1 MVPIIVNHFHLVYL
15 NLSSFL
21 QENIEDEVAVI
32 DADDSPVVIA
42 KDADLRL
49 RPIFP
54 VFESGLRSLNQPIT
68 FLRPDQVQLNVT
80 TMYTQYGL
88 NGTGY
93 VNPLKNQHYCTS
105 YK

>member
-1 MVPIIVNHFHLVYL
+1 MSVFY
-15 NLSSFL
+15 NLFSSL
-21 QENIEDEVAVI
+21 QESIEEDEVTVI

-42 KDADLRL
+42 KDADNSLRA
-49 RPIFP
+49 IFP

-80 TMYTQYGL
+80 TMSTRYGL

-93 VNPLKNQHYCTS
+93 KGGYQNSGTL
-105 YK
+105 